1 MVAGSAV
8 ASGTIG
14 GWGGK
19 RRVTEVTTT
28 IMMME
33 MMMMVMHKMTMM
45 MMRMMKQ
52 DAVKMYYDA
61 DDLDIGPRETLNMI
75 SLSLSRFDES

>member
-14 GWGGK
+14 GVG
-19 RRVTEVTTT
+19 RVTEVTTT
-28 IMMME
+28 MMMME
-33 MMMMVMHKMTMM
+33 MMMMEMHKMKM

-52 DAVKMYYDA
+52 DAVTMYYDA
-61 DDLDIGPRETLNMI
+61 DVLDIGPRETLNMI